1 MYVPKK
7 FIPPSAEA
15 IRTYIAENGFATLTS
30 NKDGKL
36 MATHTPLFLGVK
48 DGTEVLYGHISA
60 GNVQKEALGGDTD
73 IMAVFMENHTY
84 ISSSWYDHVN
94 VPTWNYIAVHIYG
107 KATRLNEEESIE
119 MINSLVG
126 KYESNSENA
135 FQTSQMSEKD
145 FRAQMRG
152 IVAFQLSIDRIEA
165 SWKLCQNRDDKNYYE
180 IISKLKERGDEMSLH
195 IAKEMEG
202 AR

>member
-15 IRTYIAENGFATLTS
+15 IKTYIAENGFATLTS
-30 NKDGKL
+30 SKEGKL
-36 MATHTPLFLGVK
+36 MATHTPLFLGMK
-48 DGTEVLYGHISA
+48 NGEEVLYGHISA
-60 GNVQKEALGGDTD
+60 GNAQKDVFDGSTD
-73 IMAVFMENHTY
+73 IMAVFMESHTY

-94 VPTWNYIAVHIYG
+94 VPTWNYIAVHVYG
-107 KATRLNEEESIE
+107 RATRLNDEDSIE

-126 KYESNSENA
+126 KYESGSQNA

-145 FRAQMRG
+145 FKAQMRG

-165 SWKLCQNRDDKNYYE
+165 SWKLSQNRDDKNYNE
-180 IISKLKERGDEMSLH
+180 IIRKLKERGDEMSLF
-195 IAKEMEG
+195 IAEEMEG
-202 AR
+202 VR